1 VAQLVLADEA
11 EMISLTSGNANMKQT
26 RTSLLI
32 AFGLVA
38 VFLVG
43 CKTDPLAASTMPT
56 GQIDNKVKE
65 LYVPEAQAGVAL
77 KPEDVYKDMDTVLD
91 MANNRSWYSRRS
103 DAFAL
108 LASERKFD
116 QSQTLERLLSES
128 GGFSNEFEL
137 PDDAPETEI
146 PQTFPAPAWRLAG
159 IVVSEGAVIAL
170 LDQGTRTDTI
180 VPGQMV
186 EGTEWRCVSID
197 AEKAVFRRD
206 PRRLP
211 SEVVVPL
218 QGSLPGALG
227 GGNAP
232 AQGGSGRPGGRT
244 GAGAPGGR
252 GAPNGPGNQGDDK

>member
-1 VAQLVLADEA
+1 MKRNQTTLIIAMSLAT
-11 EMISLTSGNANMKQT
+11 I
-26 RTSLLI
+26 
-32 AFGLVA
+32 
-38 VFLVG
+38 FLVG
-43 CKTDPLAASTMPT
+43 CKTDPLAAPPLPS

-65 LYVPEAQAGVAL
+65 LYVPEAEAGVAL
-77 KPEDVYKDMDTVLD
+77 KAEEVHKDMDTVLD
-91 MANNRSWYSRRS
+91 IANKRSWYSRNS
-103 DAFAL
+103 SAFAL
-108 LASERKFD
+108 LANERKFD
-116 QSQTLERLLSES
+116 QSQSLERLLSES
-128 GGFSNEFEL
+128 GGFSSEFEL
-137 PDDAPETEI
+137 PDELPETAV

-211 SEVVVPL
+211 SEIVVPL
-218 QGSLPGALG
+218 QGGLPGAIG

-232 AQGGSGRPGGRT
+232 SQGGGMPQGGGRPGG
-244 GAGAPGGR
+244 AGGPGGR
-252 GAPNGPGNQGDDK
+252 GDDGDGDR